1 MRKAVL
7 IISLFLLCTIVSAE
21 DYRRE
26 AQISFT
32 AGLVANV
39 GFTASP
45 VSKDNYIKPV
55 ELSGENSV
63 FEFRGSSNNYNALS
77 TDSFYIYWQIF
88 SPYQLKIYAEIE
100 PLKPTGG
107 EGNAVT
113 WTDAAGT
120 ISGTRDTYGYLIFGD
135 EATDRSEPRV
145 DSKMVSPVI
154 EGENLDLLDW
164 NKTYTGSIVL
174 KVVVG

>member
-100 PLKPTGG
+100 RCFLDMKPMGVLHKKAMDLFRLYMIVGG
-107 EGNAVT
+107 MPKVVSTYIE
-113 WTDAAGT
+113 
-120 ISGTRDTYGYLIFGD
+120 TRDFDQVDRQKRLILSLYKDGGRCCCN
-135 EATDRSEPRV
+135 EH
-145 DSKMVSPVI
+145 I
-154 EGENLDLLDW
+154 LC
-164 NKTYTGSIVL
+164 YTRNC
-174 KVVVG
+174 

>member
-7 IISLFLLCTIVSAE
+7 IISIFLLCTIVSAE

-45 VSKDNYIKPV
+45 VSKDNYIKPA

-63 FEFRGSSNNYNALS
+63 FEFSGSTNNYNVLS

-88 SPYQLKIYAEIE
+88 SPYKLKIYESQVNKICKTNKLIYINKKSIYNNLALAEKEIC
-100 PLKPTGG
+100 
-107 EGNAVT
+107 
-113 WTDAAGT
+113 
-120 ISGTRDTYGYLIFGD
+120 
-135 EATDRSEPRV
+135 
-145 DSKMVSPVI
+145 
-154 EGENLDLLDW
+154 
-164 NKTYTGSIVL
+164 
-174 KVVVG
+174 